1 MKLSIPS
8 RILLAVTSPALLLA
22 RTAGAAA
29 PAVIPLDVVFA
40 VDESTSMKPAQ
51 NGVRTQ
57 VSNMFAQLA
66 AVVPT
71 FRVGLVGF
79 GQQANVG
86 NPVLRHVLTRNESS
100 FRAAVGS
107 LKSNGGRE
115 PGYLAAQQIAANLVG
130 GRALNTDPKYPGPFP
145 AEPGYCIVLV
155 SDEDSD
161 GVETLSATASALT
174 STGGHFFAI
183 TNGQKEYKDLANAT
197 GGTSHD
203 LAGFIADSRPVLE
216 SILETCV
223 ARIQCPGTTYHIWN
237 STSNK
242 EVAQFYDGWK
252 GCIKEP
258 FNLEARLCEPATT
271 PPVRL
276 KLWCGD
282 TGYVVRG
289 VEDFEPYFLFGN
301 LRDDVLPNTKPL
313 PNEEYRFYTTVDG
326 VTTYITFTQA
336 CP

>member
-8 RILLAVTSPALLLA
+8 RVLLAVLSPALV
-22 RTAGAAA
+22 AAA

-40 VDESTSMKPAQ
+40 VDESTSMRPAQ
-51 NGVRTQ
+51 TGVRTQ
-57 VSNMFAQLA
+57 VGNMFAQLA
-66 AVVPT
+66 SAVPA
-71 FRVGLVGF
+71 FRMGLVGF
-79 GQQANVG
+79 GQTANIG
-86 NPVLRHVLTRNESS
+86 NPVLRHVLTRNQTS

-115 PGYLAAQQIAANLVG
+115 PGYLAAQQIAANRVG
-130 GRALNTDPKYPGPFP
+130 GLALNTDPQYPGPFP
-145 AEPGYCIVLV
+145 GEPGYCIVLV

-161 GVETLSATASALT
+161 GVETLSDTASALI

-203 LAGFIADSRPVLE
+203 LAGFLADSGPVLQ

-223 ARIQCPGTTYHIWN
+223 ARFQCPGTTYHIWN
-237 STSNK
+237 STSNA
-242 EVAQFYDGWK
+242 EVGEFYDGWK

-276 KLWCGD
+276 KLWCGAA
-282 TGYVVRG
+282 GYVIRG
-289 VEDFEPYFLFGN
+289 VEEAEPYFLYGN
-301 LRDDVLPNTKPL
+301 LRGDVLPNKLPL
-313 PNEEYRFYTTVDG
+313 PNQEYRFYTTVDG